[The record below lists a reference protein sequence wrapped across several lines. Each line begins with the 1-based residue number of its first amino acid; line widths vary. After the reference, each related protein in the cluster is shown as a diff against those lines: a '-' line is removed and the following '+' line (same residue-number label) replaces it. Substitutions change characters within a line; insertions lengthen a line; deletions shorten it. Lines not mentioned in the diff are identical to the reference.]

1 MRIGFIGCGNMG
13 GAIIKSMASL
23 TDEHEI
29 LIVGKSQ
36 ERAKKLAELDGV
48 NIADKERIASEC
60 NFIFLGVK
68 PQNMEEV
75 LSEVKD
81 VLAKRK
87 DRFVLVTMA
96 AGLTMQRIKDLSV
109 ECPVI
114 RIMPNLPVATGEGMT
129 LYCHD
134 GVSEDML
141 KVFLDIMKPS
151 GSMCLIDEKLIDAGC
166 AVSGCGPA
174 FAFMFAKSLADGGV
188 ECGLSREDA
197 NLLAAQMMLGSAKM
211 LLESDKDPEEL
222 KDAVCSPGGATLMGV
237 KELDENGFREVT
249 AKAVVSAYKR
259 TLELKKQ

>member
-1 MRIGFIGCGNMG
+1 MKIGFIGCGNMG
-13 GAIIKSMASL
+13 GAIIKSMASCVN
-23 TDEHEI
+23 EKEI
-29 LIVGKSQ
+29 LIVGKSR
-36 ERAKKLAELDGV
+36 ERAEKLAELDGV
-48 NIADKERIASEC
+48 SVSDKITIASQC

-75 LSEVKD
+75 LSEVRD

-87 DRFVLVTMA
+87 DVFALVTMA
-96 AGLTMQRIKDLSV
+96 AGLTMDRIKELSV

-129 LYCHD
+129 LYCYD

-141 KVFLDIMKPS
+141 KTFLEMMKPT
-151 GSMCLIDEKLIDAGC
+151 GNMCLIDEVLIDAGC

-188 ECGLSREDA
+188 KCGLSQKDA

-211 LLESDKDPEEL
+211 LLESDKDPDEL

-237 KELDENGFREVT
+237 KELEENGFRNVT
-249 AKAVVSAYKR
+249 AQAVVSAYNR